1 MGHAV
6 AHLFEALC
14 YNPEGRGFDGFNP
27 SGRTVALGS
36 TQPLTEI
43 VPGMFPRGKAAGE
56 LDWKPSHLHMPNV

>member
-56 LDWKPSHLHMPNV
+56 LD